1 MYADIVVDISA
12 GELDR
17 VFEYHIPDELLD
29 KAVVGARVSIPF
41 GKGNRMIEGYI
52 IDLKSDV
59 QFDKTRIKNIQTVL
73 DDGISAERQL
83 ITLASNMKTVYGSTM
98 LHALKTVIPVSRQVR
113 PLYRKYYKLHV
124 SGDALQAQIAHC
136 RRDKRLAGRL
146 RMLEYLSE
154 NEQIS
159 REAAV
164 QGLNVSTA
172 AIKSMVTAELIEE
185 IQEKHYRR
193 AVRPQTEAALH
204 VTLNEEQQSAVKDI
218 LAAPGDVHLLHGI
231 TGSGKTEVYIELIDA
246 MLQQQ
251 KQVIVLIPE
260 ISLTMQTVSRF
271 YRRFGDRIS
280 VMNSRLSAGE
290 RYDQFMRAKE
300 GDVDVI
306 VGPRS
311 ALFMPFERLGLII
324 IDEEHDGAYKSE
336 STPKYHARDVAVWRS
351 RLCGAT
357 VVLGSATPSVVSYKK
372 AKDGIYHLHT
382 LTQRAKEGSCL
393 PHVTVVDL
401 RQEFKLKNKK
411 IFSQPLITLMNERLE
426 KKEQTM
432 LFLNRRGF
440 AGFLSCRNC
449 GYVVKCVHCDVSMT
463 VHYDGRLKC
472 HYCGYEQSMPKQCPS
487 CGSPYIAAFGT
498 GTQKVEN
505 MVMEQFPQARVL
517 RLDRDA
523 ASKKEGADEILS
535 EFKSETADILVG
547 TQMIVKGHDFPKV
560 TLVGALAA
568 DLSMF
573 SGDYMAS
580 ERTFDLL
587 VQAAGRA
594 GRAGLPGEVVIQT
607 YNPEHYCIQAAARQ
621 DYEAFYAQEILYR
634 QMMHYPP
641 FYSILAI
648 LGEAADEAKL
658 EIAMKTLAEVI
669 KQAETQKN
677 AMTQEHT
684 TGITDADRHK
694 KDVGK
699 LEIIGP
705 ANAFVARGKD
715 AYRKVIY
722 VKCQKQRPLILL
734 KNQLEII
741 VQQRPDFKKI
751 YIQYD
756 MDPINMY

>member
-17 VFEYHIPDELLD
+17 VFEYKIPENLRK
-29 KAVVGARVSIPF
+29 KAVVGARARIPF
-41 GKGNRMIEGYI
+41 GKSNRLIEGYI
-52 IDLKSDV
+52 IDLKSEA
-59 QFDKTRIKNIQTVL
+59 QFDPARIKPIEAII

-83 ITLASNMKTVYGSTM
+83 ITLAANMKTVYGSTM

-113 PLYRKYYKLHV
+113 PLYRKYYKLKL
-124 SGDALQAQIAHC
+124 SGEMLENQLAHC
-136 RRDKRLAGRL
+136 RRDKRLSGRL
-146 RMLEYLSE
+146 RLLEYLAE

-159 REAAV
+159 KEAAI
-164 QGLNVSTA
+164 QGLNVSAST
-172 AIKSMVTAELIEE
+172 IKTMVASDLIEE

-193 AVRPQTEAALH
+193 AVKPQTEAAGCIE
-204 VTLNEEQQSAVKDI
+204 LNEEQKTAVQGI
-218 LAAPGDVHLLHGI
+218 LQAPGEVHLLHGI

-246 MLQQQ
+246 MLGQQ

-260 ISLTMQTVSRF
+260 ISLTMQMVSRF
-271 YRRFGDRIS
+271 YKHFGDRIS
-280 VMNSRLSAGE
+280 VMNSKLSAGE

-336 STPKYHARDVAVWRS
+336 SAPKYHARDVAIWRS

-372 AKDGIYHLHT
+372 AKDGIYHLHR
-382 LTQRAKEGSCL
+382 LTQRAKKDSHL

-411 IFSQPLITLMNERLE
+411 IFSQPLVRLMNERLE

-472 HYCGYEQSMPKQCPS
+472 HYCGYEQPAPKQCPS

-505 MVMEQFPQARVL
+505 MVAEQFPDARVL

-523 ASKKEGADEILS
+523 ASKKEGVDEILS
-535 EFKSETADILVG
+535 EFKSEKADILVG

-607 YNPEHYCIQAAARQ
+607 YNPDHYCIQAAANQ
-621 DYEAFYAQEILYR
+621 DYEAFYEQEILYR

-648 LGEAADEAKL
+648 LGEAAEEKRL
-658 EIAMKTLAEVI
+658 ESAMKTLADVIHRTDMNKQTTPMEV
-669 KQAETQKN
+669 
-677 AMTQEHT
+677 
-684 TGITDADRHK
+684 
-694 KDVGK
+694 
-699 LEIIGP
+699 IGP

-722 VKCQKQRPLILL
+722 IKCRKQRPLILL
-734 KNQLEII
+734 KNQLENA
-741 VQQRPDFKKI
+741 VQQMDCFKKI

-756 MDPINMY
+756 MDPMNMY